1 MIRRSFWAPGTP
13 RLFYE
18 VLESELENPKE
29 IAAPANL
36 TFLLNDPVINGKK
49 TLLQPKSNVA
59 RGDQIRLYE
68 TSQDCVVCPVDA
80 KVHVVDTY
88 VDHQGRKGSIV
99 TVSGSQENMAPVS
112 LAMEET
118 LEYAREFLQKIP
130 GGIPFDRFGR
140 EESPVHTMVVNCADE
155 DLVATTNQ
163 FIARACTDEIIQG
176 IGIMKKITGVEN
188 IYIAVPE
195 ALASSLDFSD
205 FQVLKISSRYPCAL
219 PAMIMKDHLGQTVPA
234 GMTPEDLGVCF
245 IRPEGLVSLAK
256 VHTRKE
262 CDFTKIVKVVGKNGE
277 SFMVRAQIGTPV
289 ANIFNTLNIEIN
301 EQDRV
306 IIGGPMQGFATYTI
320 FHPVTCDTN
329 TLMIQAQEQIPQVED
344 NTCFNCGNC
353 IRVCP
358 AGVPANLLIRYLQA
372 DLYEEAAEKFDL
384 ESCMECGLCT
394 YVCPARIP
402 LLQFSRLGKM
412 ELKRLRALQAE
423 AEEEETENEQA
434 QAREEQVA

>member
-13 RLFYE
+13 KLFYD

-29 IAAPANL
+29 IASPANL

-49 TLLQPKSNVA
+49 TLLQPKSSVA

-80 KVHVVDTY
+80 KVHVVDSY

-99 TVSGSQENMAPVS
+99 TVAASQETMEPVS
-112 LAMEET
+112 LDMEET
-118 LEYAREFLQKIP
+118 LAYAQNFLQKIP
-130 GGIPFDRFGR
+130 GGLPFDRFGR
-140 EESPVHTMVVNCADE
+140 EDAPVHTIVVNCADE
-155 DLVATTNQ
+155 DLLSTTNQ

-176 IGIMKKITGVEN
+176 IRIMKKTTGVEN

-195 ALASSLDFSD
+195 TLASSLDFAD
-205 FQVLKISSRYPCAL
+205 FQVLKISRRYPCAL

-234 GMTPEDLGVCF
+234 GMRPEDLGFCF

-256 VHTRKE
+256 VHARKE
-262 CDFTKIVKVVGKNGE
+262 CDFTKIVKIVGKNGE
-277 SFMVRAQIGTPV
+277 SFRVRAKIGTPV
-289 ANIFNTLNIEIN
+289 ANIFNALDIEVN

-320 FHPVTCDTN
+320 FHPVTCDMN
-329 TLMIQAQEQIPQVED
+329 TVVVQAQDQIPRMED
-344 NTCFNCGNC
+344 TTCFNCGNC

-358 AGVPANLLIRYLQA
+358 AKVPTNLLIRHLQA

-384 ESCMECGLCT
+384 ESCLECGLCT

-412 ELKRLRALQAE
+412 ELKRLRALQA
-423 AEEEETENEQA
+423 AEEEETENNQA
-434 QAREEQVA
+434 QAQEEQVA